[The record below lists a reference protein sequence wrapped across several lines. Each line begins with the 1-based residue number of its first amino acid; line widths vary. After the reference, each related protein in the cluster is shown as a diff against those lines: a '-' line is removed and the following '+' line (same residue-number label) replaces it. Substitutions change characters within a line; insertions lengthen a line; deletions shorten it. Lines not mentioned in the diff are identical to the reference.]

1 MILKELSK
9 KDKYWRSIA
18 YNICKDK
25 DLAKDLV
32 QDMYLKVYDVSQKR
46 DLEPNDYYIIITI
59 KNLFL
64 DYCKENNKKVSTE
77 TLFYLEDKNSKYE
90 LSDEEVNILNNLTFV
105 ERELLRLNET
115 MSFHEIQRNFNINY
129 QFARRVI
136 LNVKDKYGKANKR

>member
-32 QDMYLKVYDVSQKR
+32 QDMYLKVYEVSKKR

-77 TLFYLEDKNSKYE
+77 TLFYLEDNNTKYE

>member
-32 QDMYLKVYDVSQKR
+32 QDMYLKVYEVSQKR
-46 DLEPNDYYIIITI
+46 DLDANDYYIIITI

-77 TLFYLEDKNSKYE
+77 TLFYLEDNNSKYE
-90 LSDEEVNILNNLTFV
+90 LNDEEVNILNNLTFV

-115 MSFHEIQRNFNINY
+115 MSFHEIQRTYNINY

-136 LNVKDKYGKANKR
+136 LNVKEKYGKANKK

>member
-32 QDMYLKVYDVSQKR
+32 QDMYLKVYEVSQKR
-46 DLEPNDYYIIITI
+46 ELEPNDYYIIITI

-77 TLFYLEDKNSKYE
+77 TLFYLEDNNTKYE

>member
-32 QDMYLKVYDVSQKR
+32 QDMYLKVYEVSQKR

-77 TLFYLEDKNSKYE
+77 TLFYLEDNNNKYE